1 MTVKL
6 NKANDMLSKLRQVL
20 DTKTLKTV
28 FYAIFESRL
37 CYASLVSLQNY
48 NSSKTF
54 FVIKKI
60 PQDDVLSGKK
70 FPHRSFI
77 ERLQIS

>member
-28 FYAIFESRL
+28 FYAIFESHL

-48 NSSKTF
+48 NSSKNF
-54 FVIKKI
+54 FVIKENS
-60 PQDDVLSGKK
+60 SG
-70 FPHRSFI
+70 
-77 ERLQIS
+77 